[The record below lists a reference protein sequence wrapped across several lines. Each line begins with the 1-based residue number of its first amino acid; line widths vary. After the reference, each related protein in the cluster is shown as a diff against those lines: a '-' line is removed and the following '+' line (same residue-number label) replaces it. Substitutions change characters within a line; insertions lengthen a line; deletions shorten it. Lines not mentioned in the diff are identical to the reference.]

1 LSSIAPPKPLR
12 TRRRQSRVERITLHA
27 AMAGNALFLWSEP
40 SSRPSELRER
50 LSGLAHDIV
59 PQRWAD
65 AAAGSAST
73 GGIAREGVALEGR
86 DVVAVL
92 QRFAGREL
100 AAPDVALS
108 PDITFWCD
116 ALRLAA
122 EIVASQRFLPGLSY
136 DAEQKRYRA
145 VWDPI
150 LGDRERKLAASLAA
164 TSPAFSTTLE
174 RFLTI
179 AVDALVR
186 NGASPSSGGGESNG
200 SPLHDR
206 WLEGLRSSDGSIVAT
221 AGELR
226 GLAAQIAA
234 WRRPAIDD
242 AATDYR
248 LCLRLEEPLRDD
260 DPWRVAY
267 LLQSRSDPTL
277 LLDARAASASAPSR
291 RAFLAALGRAA
302 QISPAVEA
310 SLHGVE
316 AVPHWFETDAGGAYA
331 FLSESAWLLEQ
342 AGIGVIVP
350 SWWLGKNTAG
360 RVVARPNVKPPAT
373 SAGLRADTLLDVDWN
388 VVLGDRRLSPSELE
402 RLAKLKVPLVRIR
415 GQWVH
420 VDPDDVRTV
429 LARLREGGSTLSLAD
444 VVRLHLDGTSPVE
457 APANVEAL
465 IDALQQA
472 GRLRQI
478 EPPAGLRAQLRPY
491 QLRGYAWLQFLTSV
505 GFGACLADDMG
516 LGKTVQMLA
525 LIERDRGR
533 TGGRP
538 VLLVCPTSVIENW
551 VREMQR
557 FTPGVSAYVHHG
569 TSRLRGKEFARHA
582 RRHDVVITSY
592 ALLTRD
598 AEAFASM
605 RWHGVVLDEAQNI
618 KNPDSKQARSARAL
632 RAGYRAALTGTPVE
646 NHVGDLWSIMEFCN
660 PGLLGSQASFRRDFV
675 IPIHGLHDAG
685 AARRLQRLSGPFVLR
700 RSKRDPAIV
709 ADLPDKNEANVYCT
723 LTQEQGTL
731 YAAVLRDL
739 ESGIDE
745 TKGIARRGA
754 ILALLSKLKQICNH
768 PAQFAKD
775 RSAAAERSGKLMR
788 LEEMLEEVLD
798 VGDRALIFTQFAE
811 MGKLLVRR
819 LSERFGREV
828 LFLHGGVPKD
838 ARDEMVR
845 RFQEEHGP
853 ALFVLSLKAGGSG
866 LNLTRAN
873 HVFHYDRWWNPAVE
887 NQATDRAFRIG
898 QTKDVQV
905 HKFVCAGTL
914 EERIDDLIAR
924 KAAVADTIVGSG
936 EQWLTELSNN
946 ELRDLVALSPDAVEE

>member
-1 LSSIAPPKPLR
+1 
-12 TRRRQSRVERITLHA
+12 
-27 AMAGNALFLWSEP
+27 
-40 SSRPSELRER
+40 
-50 LSGLAHDIV
+50 
-59 PQRWAD
+59 
-65 AAAGSAST
+65 
-73 GGIAREGVALEGR
+73 
-86 DVVAVL
+86 
-92 QRFAGREL
+92 
-100 AAPDVALS
+100 
-108 PDITFWCD
+108 
-116 ALRLAA
+116 
-122 EIVASQRFLPGLSY
+122 
-136 DAEQKRYRA
+136 
-145 VWDPI
+145 
-150 LGDRERKLAASLAA
+150 
-164 TSPAFSTTLE
+164 
-174 RFLTI
+174 
-179 AVDALVR
+179 
-186 NGASPSSGGGESNG
+186 
-200 SPLHDR
+200 
-206 WLEGLRSSDGSIVAT
+206 
-221 AGELR
+221 
-226 GLAAQIAA
+226 
-234 WRRPAIDD
+234 
-242 AATDYR
+242 
-248 LCLRLEEPLRDD
+248 
-260 DPWRVAY
+260 
-267 LLQSRSDPTL
+267 
-277 LLDARAASASAPSR
+277 
-291 RAFLAALGRAA
+291 
-302 QISPAVEA
+302 
-310 SLHGVE
+310 
-316 AVPHWFETDAGGAYA
+316 
-331 FLSESAWLLEQ
+331 
-342 AGIGVIVP
+342 
-350 SWWLGKNTAG
+350 
-360 RVVARPNVKPPAT
+360 
-373 SAGLRADTLLDVDWN
+373 
-388 VVLGDRRLSPSELE
+388 
-402 RLAKLKVPLVRIR
+402 
-415 GQWVH
+415 
-420 VDPDDVRTV
+420 
-429 LARLREGGSTLSLAD
+429 
-444 VVRLHLDGTSPVE
+444 
-457 APANVEAL
+457 
-465 IDALQQA
+465 
-472 GRLRQI
+472 
-478 EPPAGLRAQLRPY
+478 
-491 QLRGYAWLQFLTSV
+491 
-505 GFGACLADDMG
+505 MG

-569 TSRLRGKEFARHA
+569 TSRLRGREFARHA
-582 RRHDVVITSY
+582 RRHNVVITSY

-632 RAGYRAALTGTPVE
+632 QAGYRAALTGTPVE

-675 IPIHGLHDAG
+675 IPIHGLHDVD

-723 LTQEQGTL
+723 LTPEQGTL

-745 TKGIARRGA
+745 TQGIARRGA

-775 RSAAAERSGKLMR
+775 RSATAERSGKLTR

-853 ALFVLSLKAGGSG
+853 SLFVLSLKAGGSG